1 MKLFFE
7 IHSLKLYKTKEYS
20 MFKSIIQFLNS
31 NTLLASISKVILVT
45 TVSITSV
52 TSSAYIIDSI
62 SNPKDSE
69 KEESYLN
76 VNEETI
82 QINDEEV
89 NQEEIQTSVSIK
101 TEVSSGLNGFISDI
115 VTGASKLVENTIG
128 YVSGGNTVDT
138 TTSPSRQSST
148 TISTTPITNEDTSTG
163 SSRKNNTDSTGV
175 VYYDDDFD
183 EDEYED
189 HEDDDEDEDEEH
201 DEEDDEDDHDDE
213 DEEDGEDD

>member
-1 MKLFFE
+1 
-7 IHSLKLYKTKEYS
+7 
-20 MFKSIIQFLNS
+20 MFKTIIQFFNS
-31 NTLLASISKVILVT
+31 NSILASISKVVLVT

-89 NQEEIQTSVSIK
+89 NQEEIQTSASK
-101 TEVSSGLNGFISDI
+101 TTEEESGLNGFITDV
-115 VTGASKLVENTIG
+115 VTGATKLVEGVIG
-128 YVSGGNTVDT
+128 YVSGENTADT
-138 TTSPSRQSST
+138 TTGSSRQASS
-148 TISTTPITNEDTSTG
+148 TISTTPIGNEDTSTG
-163 SSRKNNTDSTGV
+163 SSRKNTTDSTGL
-175 VYYDDDFD
+175 VYYDDDYD
-183 EDEYED
+183 EEEYED
-189 HEDDDEDEDEEH
+189 HE
-201 DEEDDEDDHDDE
+201 EEDDEDDEDHEEEDEEDDHDEE